1 MTPGARSHLI
11 NYAPGSFTLFRNAPF
26 RALFAPDHAMHLP
39 LRAWHCGQL
48 TADVRCEEVAMYC
61 SDCHR
66 PVHYSNPDNQGWCE
80 ACRRVIE
87 ISPCSVSYWYVAAAM
102 VLPLFAIS

>member
-1 MTPGARSHLI
+1 MLAPTLSTVHLVVVLSSVVLSS
-11 NYAPGSFTLFRNAPF
+11 AAFS
-26 RALFAPDHAMHLP
+26 APDHAMHLP
-39 LRAWHCGQL
+39 LARLAL
-48 TADVRCEEVAMYC
+48 ARLAAEVRCEEVAMYC

-66 PVHYSNPDNQGWCE
+66 PVYYSNPDNQGWCE
-80 ACRRVIE
+80 TCKRVIE